1 MGEIIETANAHDRM
15 RGKTIWL
22 LALENPNNVDEAT
35 LIKMSLSGIALTF
48 DGDVFVSVGDG
59 DKLLLYEVYKIS
71 HDDVEVIVLPLGHW
85 SGNAGQLVISEANK
99 YERRRNLKVIICITN
114 RWRTTRL
121 IATGTS
127 S

>member
-1 MGEIIETANAHDRM
+1 M

-59 DKLLLYEVYKIS
+59 DKLFLYEVYKIS
-71 HDDVEVIVLPLGHW
+71 HDDGEVIVLPLGHW
-85 SGNAGQLVISEANK
+85 SGNPGQLVMSEANK
-99 YERRRNLKVIICITN
+99 YERRRNLKVRICITQ
-114 RWRTTRL
+114 
-121 IATGTS
+121 IAGVPQDLLL
-127 S
+127 